1 MRDAYRLS
9 APSTELRRRAAG
21 TVPSFCRR
29 RPAQASQPAPY
40 STTSDQLKHWKRI
53 HSDSAVCLYQRHAP
67 PAVVTFT
74 SFWQE
79 PSKKSFIRDWPMPQ
93 FAKRCFAL
101 RRLRFFCS
109 RSIGLCCYTGDLC
122 IYVRV
127 DGGCQPVMQ
136 TTTPLCSCI
145 SLCSTHLDRTVTRC
159 QRRFCNWDDDMG
171 STNAAFHFI
180 DGGCQLK
187 LPYKLE
193 RTTTAKLK
201 LQGTSIMPPHNKVV
215 VV

>member
-67 PAVVTFT
+67 PSVVTFT

-79 PSKKSFIRDWPMPQ
+79 SSKKSFIRDWPMPQ
-93 FAKRCFAL
+93 FAKRCFASHAQNAP
-101 RRLRFFCS
+101 FFPPPS
-109 RSIGLCCYTGDLC
+109 FFLC

-136 TTTPLCSCI
+136 PTTPLCSCI
-145 SLCSTHLDRTVTRC
+145 SLCSTHLDRTVPT
-159 QRRFCNWDDDMG
+159 
-171 STNAAFHFI
+171 
-180 DGGCQLK
+180 
-187 LPYKLE
+187 
-193 RTTTAKLK
+193 
-201 LQGTSIMPPHNKVV
+201 
-215 VV
+215 

>member
-1 MRDAYRLS
+1 VRAS
-9 APSTELRRRAAG
+9 LRVA
-21 TVPSFCRR
+21 
-29 RPAQASQPAPY
+29 ASQPRPSCRPSPVSAQAPTARDVLFLRSY
-40 STTSDQLKHWKRI
+40 RPRRCPTSEGLI
-53 HSDSAVCLYQRHAP
+53 
-67 PAVVTFT
+67 VTFT

-79 PSKKSFIRDWPMPQ
+79 SSKKSFIRDWPMPQ

-145 SLCSTHLDRTVTRC
+145 SLCSTHLDRTVPT
-159 QRRFCNWDDDMG
+159 
-171 STNAAFHFI
+171 
-180 DGGCQLK
+180 
-187 LPYKLE
+187 
-193 RTTTAKLK
+193 
-201 LQGTSIMPPHNKVV
+201 
-215 VV
+215 